1 MSNLGYPTKHSE
13 MIACHKKEIPHDLS
27 QARNLERFAVSI
39 PKEKW
44 FEYFFCVGCETCP
57 AKQYCDEQPDETC
70 CRENFLAWAE
80 MEAT

>member
-1 MSNLGYPTKHSE
+1 M
-13 MIACHKKEIPHDLS
+13 
-27 QARNLERFAVSI
+27 RNLEQFVVAI

-57 AKQYCDEQPDETC
+57 AKQYCDGQPDETC

-80 MEAT
+80 MEVT